1 MRTLTGPLRGPGSG
15 SEATVAGN
23 SVQTTPSSQGETAG
37 GFQLGAAEHPVGNLQ
52 SQGAMPESITKG
64 VTALVKSRN
73 LWRLSDGTPNPL
85 SIRGLFSM
93 PGAKLDSAVSSLRD
107 QHHPGNGEAHR
118 MAAAAS
124 SQATEDHGGAWGL
137 QVDTRRGKYLNV
149 KMTGRASEGEKK
161 QIWARLAVVNYS
173 CYKGSPCAWLLK
185 AELLSLGT
193 TDILSQII
201 LHGGGRSCAAAGVI
215 TAPRS
220 EGASTRSSYYYR
232 ITNSSKWL

>member
-1 MRTLTGPLRGPGSG
+1 MGASG
-15 SEATVAGN
+15 GHEARQILKCENDG
-23 SVQTTPSSQGETAG
+23 
-37 GFQLGAAEHPVGNLQ
+37 
-52 SQGAMPESITKG
+52 KG
-64 VTALVKSRN
+64 IK
-73 LWRLSDGTPNPL
+73 
-85 SIRGLFSM
+85 
-93 PGAKLDSAVSSLRD
+93 
-107 QHHPGNGEAHR
+107 
-118 MAAAAS
+118 
-124 SQATEDHGGAWGL
+124 
-137 QVDTRRGKYLNV
+137 
-149 KMTGRASEGEKK
+149 GEKK

-220 EGASTRSSYYYR
+220 EGASTRSSYYCR